1 MGSSSFSIPDRLLK
15 NAHLRRYPGRHDLAG
30 VPRVAPSTF
39 VVNDRSLGMAKGIRT
54 CGGVVEAYHWVLILI
69 VAVGG
74 LIFLLLDRRWT
85 RMIEQARQD
94 QTSGQ
99 SWAVVQQ
106 QLDQLR
112 GQVNEGMHQNISLL
126 TEQLRVI
133 HEQVNLQLQTVN
145 QQLQTSQGQ
154 IGQRLDSAA
163 RVIGEVKENL
173 GKLSK
178 TSDQIYEVGKNIA
191 TLQEILRPPK
201 LRGGLGELFLGELLS
216 QILPP
221 EFFSLQHTFS
231 SGERVDAVVK
241 LGKKFVPIDSKFPLD
256 NFKRMIEVRT
266 EEEKRASHRLF
277 VRDVKKHIDDIAG
290 KYIVPD
296 EGTYDFALLYIP
308 AENVYYETITKDDS
322 PGEEKSILN
331 YALKKRVVP
340 VSPNSF
346 YAYLQVI
353 ILGLK
358 GLKIEDHAREI
369 QLSLAGLGKDLREFQ
384 EDFRLV
390 GKHLIDARN
399 RFDEARGRLEKLS
412 YRLEQIEGQPAS
424 AISGVTKVEEI

>member
-1 MGSSSFSIPDRLLK
+1 M
-15 NAHLRRYPGRHDLAG
+15 
-30 VPRVAPSTF
+30 
-39 VVNDRSLGMAKGIRT
+39 
-54 CGGVVEAYHWVLILI
+54 EAYHWILLLI

-74 LIFLLLDRRWT
+74 LVFLLLDRRWT
-85 RMIEQARQD
+85 KMFDQAGQD
-94 QTSGQ
+94 RNSAQ
-99 SWAVVQQ
+99 SWAVIQQ
-106 QLDQLR
+106 QLEQLR
-112 GQVNEGMHQNISLL
+112 GQVNEGMHQNLSLL

-133 HEQVNLQLQTVN
+133 NEQVNLQLQMVN
-145 QQLQTSQGQ
+145 QQLQASHGQ
-154 IGQRLDSAA
+154 IGQRLDSTV
-163 RVIGEVKENL
+163 RVIGEVRENI

-178 TSDQIYEVGKNIA
+178 ASEQIYEVGKNIA

-216 QILPP
+216 QILPQ
-221 EFFSLQHTFS
+221 EFFSLQYTFL
-231 SGERVDAVVK
+231 SGERVDAVIK
-241 LGKKFVPIDSKFPLD
+241 LGEKFVPIDSKFPLD
-256 NFKRMIEVRT
+256 NFKRMIEVKSD
-266 EEEKRASHRLF
+266 EEKRVSHRLF

-322 PGEEKSILN
+322 LGEEKGILN

-369 QLSLAGLGKDLREFQ
+369 QVSLAGLGKDLREFQ
-384 EDFRLV
+384 DDFRLV
-390 GKHLIDARN
+390 GKHLVDARN
-399 RFDEARGRLEKLS
+399 RFDEARSHLEKMSLK
-412 YRLEQIEGQPAS
+412 LEQIEGQPGSVIPEVIKA
-424 AISGVTKVEEI
+424 EEV